1 LFVFCL
7 LCFDEACPHRRQML
21 YLRRGNGT
29 GGFLKGPCNRPPS
42 NGSGSQQQAAAAPF
56 RQTCRL
62 LSAVPAVAWSL
73 EPSYPCALSQ
83 VRGKMAMGSIITST
97 D

>member
-1 LFVFCL
+1 
-7 LCFDEACPHRRQML
+7 ML

-29 GGFLKGPCNRPPS
+29 GGFLEGPCGRGTPS
-42 NGSGSQQQAAAAPF
+42 NGSGSQQPAAPF

-62 LSAVPAVAWSL
+62 LSEVAAVAWSL
-73 EPSYPCALSQ
+73 EPSYPCALSR
-83 VRGKMAMGSIITST
+83 VRGKIIMGSIITST